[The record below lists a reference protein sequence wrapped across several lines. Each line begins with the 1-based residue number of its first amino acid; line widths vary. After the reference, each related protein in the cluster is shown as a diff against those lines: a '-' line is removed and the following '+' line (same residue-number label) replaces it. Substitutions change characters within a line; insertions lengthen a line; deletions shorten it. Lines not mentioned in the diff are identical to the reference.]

1 MSSELDL
8 EDAVDSGSH
17 AVVPTMGDLK
27 GSEERETGPVRLRIL
42 VAIASYGTNNDVH
55 LHRLIRE
62 YRAMRHD
69 VKLVVLSNV
78 SKPLDAEVE
87 LRVGLPSKN
96 PWSLPFAH
104 KALFVERQDDY
115 DLFIYSEDDTLLTEK
130 HIDSFLDVSSKL
142 DSGELAGFIRSEEGP
157 DGKLYYS
164 TIHRHYHWDASS
176 VCERGG
182 EVFAHLTNE
191 HGACY
196 VLTRPQLKRAIQS
209 GGFAVPPHEG
219 RYDMLVS
226 AATDPYT
233 QCGFK
238 KLMCISRLDDFTC
251 RHLTNKYVGRTGTE
265 KSIVDIQIDA
275 LREIGR
281 NPKHVPEAT
290 RVETPDGNPR
300 WAKSYYEPRLDAVI
314 DFFRARGAT
323 TVLSLGCGW
332 GETEAGLVAA
342 GANVT
347 AIPLDVVIGR
357 VAASKGVEVISAS
370 LEEGA
375 CQLDG
380 RRFDGL
386 FISSILHLVPDPSAL
401 LATYSSLIC
410 ESGAVFISSPNCR
423 HLAVRVKPWI
433 DGWRSGSPK
442 PVAAG
447 TPRFSVTTVCR
458 GLESAGIRVDQIDY
472 EVERRWQPYNR
483 LLLGLAPQYW
493 ASKFIVT
500 ASRLPAWQGRAL
512 GTGRKGSG

>member
-1 MSSELDL
+1 MY
-8 EDAVDSGSH
+8 
-17 AVVPTMGDLK
+17 
-27 GSEERETGPVRLRIL
+27 LR
-42 VAIASYGTNNDVH
+42 
-55 LHRLIRE
+55 
-62 YRAMRHD
+62 
-69 VKLVVLSNV
+69 
-78 SKPLDAEVE
+78 
-87 LRVGLPSKN
+87 
-96 PWSLPFAH
+96 
-104 KALFVERQDDY
+104 
-115 DLFIYSEDDTLLTEK
+115 
-130 HIDSFLDVSSKL
+130 SF

-182 EVFAHLTNE
+182 ELFAYLTNE

-238 KLMCISRLDDFTC
+238 KLMCISRLDDFAC
-251 RHLTNKYVGRTGTE
+251 SHLSNRYVGRTGTD

-281 NPKHVPEAT
+281 NAEHVPEAIP
-290 RVETPDGNPR
+290 VETPDGNPR
-300 WAKSYYEPRLDAVI
+300 WAKSYYERRLDAAI
-314 DFFRARGAT
+314 DFFITRGARN
-323 TVLSLGCGW
+323 VLSLGCGW
-332 GETEAGLVAA
+332 GETEAGLMAA
-342 GANVT
+342 GTTVT

-357 VAASKGVEVISAS
+357 VAASKGVEVIWAS
-370 LEEGA
+370 LEDGA
-375 CQLDG
+375 RQLDG

-386 FISSILHLVPDPSAL
+386 FVSSILHLVRDPSAL
-401 LATYSSLIC
+401 LATYCSFIS
-410 ESGAVFISSPNCR
+410 ESGAAFISSPNCR

-442 PVAAG
+442 PIAAG
-447 TPRFSVTTVCR
+447 APRFSVRTVCR
-458 GLESAGIRVDQIDY
+458 GLERAGMRVDEIDY

-483 LLLGLAPQYW
+483 LSLGLVPQYW
-493 ASKFIVT
+493 ASQFIVK
-500 ASRLPAWQGRAL
+500 ASRLAAEHDRAL
-512 GTGRKGSG
+512 GTVRKGIG